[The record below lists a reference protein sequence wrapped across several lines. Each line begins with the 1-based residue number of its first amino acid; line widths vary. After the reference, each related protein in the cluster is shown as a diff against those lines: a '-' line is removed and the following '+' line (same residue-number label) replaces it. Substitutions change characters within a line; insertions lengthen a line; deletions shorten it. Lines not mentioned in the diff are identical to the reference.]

1 MLRAH
6 QTELLLAAA
15 ALALLVVGAVVWGT
29 LEFDFAMN
37 VDTAVRQI
45 RAWGMW
51 GVAGSIGLMV
61 AHSFLPFPAEIIACA
76 NGILYGAFWG
86 GVITWIG
93 AMLGATLTFGLVRW
107 LGRPFVE
114 RMVSSRNL
122 ERMSLWP
129 RERDAAVLLTAR
141 LIPVIAFNLIN
152 YVAALSRISW
162 WTFLWA
168 TGLGILPLVV
178 LLSILGE
185 QMLSLPL
192 WAWALLGALALAS
205 FFVLQRR

>member
-6 QTELLLAAA
+6 QTELLLAVA
-15 ALALLVVGAVVWGT
+15 ALALLAVGAVVWGT

-76 NGILYGAFWG
+76 NGILYGALWG
-86 GVITWIG
+86 GLITWIG
-93 AMLGATLTFGLVRW
+93 AMLGATLTFGLVRR

-114 RMVSSRNL
+114 RMVSSRDL
-122 ERMSLWP
+122 RRITLWP

-152 YVAALSRISW
+152 YIAALTRISW
-162 WTFLWA
+162 WTFLWV
-168 TGLGILPLVV
+168 TGLGILPLIV

-205 FFVLQRR
+205 FFVSQRR

>member
-1 MLRAH
+1 MTRAH

-15 ALALLVVGAVVWGT
+15 ALALLAVGAVVWGT

-51 GVAGSIGLMV
+51 GVAASIGLMV

-86 GVITWIG
+86 GLITWIG
-93 AMLGATLTFGLVRW
+93 AMLGATLTFGLVRR

-122 ERMSLWP
+122 QRIPLWP

-152 YVAALSRISW
+152 YIAALTRISW
-162 WTFLWA
+162 WSFLWA
-168 TGLGILPLVV
+168 TGLGILPLIV

-205 FFVLQRR
+205 FFVPQRR